1 MKKIILVL
9 LVVLFGASLVGCI
22 DSNITYGKV
31 YNCSSALYFNS
42 SCQIISADY
51 AHYFNTSHYFI

>member
-31 YNCSSALYFNS
+31 YNIKDFSIYKDMIEKSDKN
-42 SCQIISADY
+42 
-51 AHYFNTSHYFI
+51 